1 MQRSLHGFQIK
12 NNNIDTLNLKY
23 RVMHISIHAD
33 TVFHII
39 NVYAQAKH
47 HLQIP
52 FYEVFYKY
60 ISKFKNQN
68 LIILG
73 DRLSGLQ
80 WYDEKI

>member
-12 NNNIDTLNLKY
+12 NNIIDTLTLKY

-33 TVFHII
+33 AVFHII
-39 NVYAQAKH
+39 DVYAQAKH
-47 HLQIP
+47 HLKIP

-73 DRLSGLQ
+73 DRLSGQQ